1 MNSIEILAP
10 AKINLYLRILAKRPD
25 SYHDIETIFARI
37 DLADDIT
44 LKKSKRSSINVFCES
59 PELKGSGANSS
70 DNLCHKAARVLF
82 DSVGLKTTPG
92 VDIILKKNIPVSSGL
107 GGGSSDAAS
116 VILGLN
122 KLFNFGLKKED
133 LLRLG
138 RGVGADVPFF
148 IFNQGYALGR
158 GIGDILEKIDCKEEF
173 WSILLF
179 ISVKKST
186 KDIYNR
192 VNLNLT
198 KVCPDVKITRY
209 VLENFDLNK
218 LAKSLYN
225 DLEDIVIKEDIRI
238 KKAKELLLKKTLGAS
253 LSGSGPTVFGVV
265 KNKEVGLDLTD
276 KLKTHFKDS
285 EGWKVILVKTTIAS

>member
-1 MNSIEILAP
+1 MNSIEISAP

-25 SYHDIETIFARI
+25 SYHDIETIFARL
-37 DLADDIT
+37 DLSDEIT
-44 LKKSKRSSINVFCES
+44 LKKRKDSSINVFCDS
-59 PELKGSGANSS
+59 PELKSMASG
-70 DNLCHKAARVLF
+70 DNLCYKAAKALF
-82 DSVGLKTTPG
+82 DAACLKATPG

-122 KLFNFGLKKED
+122 RLFDLDLEKDE
-133 LLRLG
+133 LLRIG
-138 RGVGADVPFF
+138 RGIGADVPFF
-148 IFNQGYALGR
+148 IFNQDYALGR

-173 WSILLF
+173 WNILLF
-179 ISVKKST
+179 IPAKKST
-186 KDIYNR
+186 KDIYSR

-218 LAKSLYN
+218 LASSLYN
-225 DLEDIVIKEDIRI
+225 ELEDIAIKEDIRI
-238 KKAKELLLKKTLGAS
+238 KSLKELLLKQTLGAS

-265 KNKEVGLDLTD
+265 KNKEVGLDLTE
-276 KLKTHFKDS
+276 KLKTQFREF
-285 EGWKVILVKTTIAS
+285 EGLKVILVKTTIAT